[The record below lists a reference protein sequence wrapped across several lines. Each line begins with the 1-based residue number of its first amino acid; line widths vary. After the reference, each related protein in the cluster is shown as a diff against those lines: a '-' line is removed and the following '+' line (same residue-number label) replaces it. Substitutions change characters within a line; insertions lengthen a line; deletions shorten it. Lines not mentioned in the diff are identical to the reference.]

1 MLFRRQSEDQLSPTF
16 DDPRRTLR
24 KPSAIFGLVSTI
36 VGGGVLS
43 LPYAFSQT
51 GLVLGASLLVI
62 CACASDYTVQ
72 LLVECA
78 RRTGA
83 ETYEELALHAYGRSA
98 RVAVVSVIGALT
110 WISTVAYLVL
120 ITDMLTPIARDE
132 LGLPLHRQ
140 GVMLS
145 AAACVCPL
153 CLPRSLQ
160 ALRFTSVLC
169 VVAVLALAGCIAYRS
184 LTDGYAFAP
193 PPDAAARGIDLRVLV
208 WPASV
213 RAAWHGA
220 LHALPIFCVSFLC
233 HFNVLSTHTELHE
246 PSRGRIAAVVHQ
258 TMALC
263 CSLYLAVGVLGYL
276 HRLGETRGDVLLNFA
291 PDDAVINGGRGALAL
306 VLFFST
312 PLLVLPCRDCVLR
325 LLAGLPSPHE
335 QDAPPATRRG
345 TAGDS
350 GGAVGLGMGG
360 GGPALRALKQPLVAP
375 SDAVAARSTVDAC
388 CGDWWAAHAT
398 AHAELL
404 GRVCVSACVLG
415 SSTCAA
421 LLVPDIVAV
430 WSLLGSSIAMLVA
443 FLLPAVFFLRIRAHK
458 PWRAKK
464 LVAVLVLV
472 VGTGLAVVGTQQA
485 LHSSATPT

>member
-51 GLVLGASLLVI
+51 GLVLGCALLVV
-62 CACASDYTVQ
+62 CAVASDYTVQ

-98 RVAVVSVIGALT
+98 RVAVVTVIGTVT

-132 LGLPLHRQ
+132 LHLPLHRQ
-140 GVMLS
+140 GVMLL

-153 CLPRSLQ
+153 CLPRSLH

-169 VVAVLALAGCIAYRS
+169 VGAVLALAGCIAYRS
-184 LTDGYAFAP
+184 LTDGYVFAP
-193 PPDAAARGIDLRVLV
+193 PPDAAARGLDLHVLV
-208 WPASV
+208 WPVSL
-213 RAAWHGA
+213 RTAWHGA

-246 PSRGRIAAVVHQ
+246 PSRGRIADVVHQ

-263 CSLYLAVGVLGYL
+263 CSLYLCVGVMGYL

-291 PDDAVINGGRGALAL
+291 PNDAVINGGRGALAL

-335 QDAPPATRRG
+335 EPAPAALRA
-345 TAGDS
+345 TAGDG
-350 GGAVGLGMGG
+350 GGAMGG
-360 GGPALRALKQPLVAP
+360 GTALRALKQPLVAP
-375 SDAVAARSTVDAC
+375 SNAATAAASTAGL
-388 CGDWWAAHAT
+388 CGGDCWAAHAT

-404 GRVCVSACVLG
+404 GRVVVAVGVLG
-415 SSTCAA
+415 SSTFAA

-443 FLLPAVFFLRIRAHK
+443 FLLPALFFLRILRIRAHK

-464 LVAVLVLV
+464 LGAVLVLV
-472 VGTGLAVVGTQQA
+472 VGTGLAVVGTLQA
-485 LHSSATPT
+485 LHSSSQ